1 MTLEEVKLFL
11 RVDSSDEDT
20 LITNLINT
28 ATSFVE
34 DILRFPLSDFEENIP
49 DVVNQAILI
58 VIATLFESRQI
69 GGTTEIKMNDLQFA
83 VRNML
88 EPYRKKVW

>member
-11 RVDSSDEDT
+11 RVDSSDEDA
-20 LITNLINT
+20 LITNLINI

-34 DILRFPLSDFEENIP
+34 DILRFPLSDFENVP

-69 GGTTEIKMNDLQFA
+69 GGTTEIKMNDLQFM